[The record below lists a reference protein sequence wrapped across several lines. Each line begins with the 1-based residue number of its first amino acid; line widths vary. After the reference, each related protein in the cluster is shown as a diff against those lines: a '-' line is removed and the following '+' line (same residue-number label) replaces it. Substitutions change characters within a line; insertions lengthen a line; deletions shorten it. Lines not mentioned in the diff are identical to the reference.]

1 MLNISNLTAHY
12 GSSQA
17 LFGMSLHLQEG
28 EVVTLL
34 GRNGMGKTTTLH
46 SIMGIMPSLG
56 GKVTSGK
63 IKYKQ
68 KTISH
73 QDSYK
78 IARLGLALVPEG
90 RQIFPN
96 LTVREN
102 LIATAANR
110 QKHKHLWT
118 EQRVL
123 DLFPPLALRLTA
135 MGNLLSGGEQQ
146 MLAIGRALMTNP
158 DLLILD
164 DATEGLAPLIRQEI
178 WHSISELKQQGLS
191 ILLVDKN
198 LKDIMRIA
206 DKHYVV
212 EKGNVVWNGD
222 STQLSNDTWVR
233 DKYLGV

>member
-1 MLNISNLTAHY
+1 MLKVNNLTAHY

-17 LFGMSLHLQEG
+17 LFGMSLELAEG

-56 GKVTSGK
+56 GK
-63 IKYKQ
+63 
-68 KTISH
+68 IS
-73 QDSYK
+73 DGEISFRNSAITGNNAYK

-110 QKHKHLWT
+110 QQHTDSWT

-123 DLFPPLALRLTA
+123 DLFPPLGERLSS

-146 MLAIGRALMTNP
+146 MLAIARALMTNP

-164 DATEGLAPLIRQEI
+164 DATEGLAPMVRHEI
-178 WHSISELKQQGLS
+178 WRSISELKHRGLS

-198 LKDIMRIA
+198 LNDLLAIA
-206 DKHYVV
+206 DRHYVV
-212 EKGNVVWNGD
+212 EKGLVKWNGTSAELD
-222 STQLSNDTWVR
+222 RESWVR
-233 DKYLGV
+233 DEYLGV